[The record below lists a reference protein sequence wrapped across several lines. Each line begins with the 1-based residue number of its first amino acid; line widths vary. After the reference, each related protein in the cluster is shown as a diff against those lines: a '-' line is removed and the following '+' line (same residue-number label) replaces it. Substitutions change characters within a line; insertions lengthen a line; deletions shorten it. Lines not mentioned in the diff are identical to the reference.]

1 MLDKI
6 GNMKLILIRHG
17 ESAKN
22 SGKEVAD
29 NENFLTIKGVKQAVV
44 TASLLAD
51 KKIDV
56 IYCSP
61 AKRCEQTLDEI
72 LRIRSDNFPIHM
84 TQLVGPKLK
93 SETYERLKLRVEM
106 FLDDLKYDHEKEE
119 TVMVISHQLP
129 LSMMNYCIKKCDKK
143 FENGEIVEME
153 I

>member
-1 MLDKI
+1 
-6 GNMKLILIRHG
+6 MKLILIRHG
-17 ESAKN
+17 ESARN

-29 NENFLTIKGVKQAVV
+29 NENYLTIKGVKQAVN

-51 KKIDV
+51 TQIDA

-93 SETYERLKLRVEM
+93 SESYERLKLRVEM
-106 FLDDLKYDHEKEE
+106 FLDDLKYDHEKSE
-119 TVMVISHQLP
+119 TILVISHVLP
-129 LSMMNYCIKKCDKK
+129 LSMMNYCVNKSDKK
-143 FENGEIVEME
+143 MENGEIVELE